1 VKKDSVPA
9 WTGEFVGR
17 MHEHRVTCND
27 LGEEAGIS
35 GSYVSMILSGRRT
48 PDNGKEMLEEA
59 FQKVLENR
67 KEDNNGKVQHQTP
80 SP

>member
-1 VKKDSVPA
+1 
-9 WTGEFVGR
+9 
-17 MHEHRVTCND
+17 MHEKRVTSAE
-27 LGEEAGIS
+27 LAKEANVS
-35 GSYVSMILSGRRT
+35 TAYVSLILSGSRT
-48 PDNGKEMLEEA
+48 PANGKTMLEEA